1 MAAVTEVTLKD
12 AQTLPLGSMLMF
24 KFGHRPAML
33 IHHKDDS
40 WVALDAVCTHLG
52 CTVQYQAQRDVIHC
66 FCHDGEY
73 DAHTGKNIS
82 GPPPRPLKKYIVK
95 VSPDGVLVSRA

>member
-1 MAAVTEVTLKD
+1 
-12 AQTLPLGSMLMF
+12 
-24 KFGHRPAML
+24 ML

-52 CTVQYQAQRDVIHC
+52 CTVQYMPDRNVIHC

-73 DAHTGKNIS
+73 DPQTGKNIS
-82 GPPPRPLKKYIVK
+82 GPPPRPLKKYLAK
-95 VSPDGVLVSRA
+95 VVEGGVSISRV